1 MKKKVVSKNF
11 LILLTIPVI
20 CTYESKIFTTTDD
33 VLSDEFEEEYKK
45 EVDALQKLFAD
56 CVSKIKVEKGEPIRS
71 NLNIIL
77 ILLPIPSKKELVKL
91 LHQKTWRQQHA

>member
-1 MKKKVVSKNF
+1 M
-11 LILLTIPVI
+11 TIPVI
-20 CTYESKIFTTTDD
+20 CTYESKIFATIDD

-45 EVDALQKLFAD
+45 EVAALQKLFVD
-56 CVSKIKVEKGEPIRS
+56 CVSEIKVEKGEPIRT

-77 ILLPIPSKKELVKL
+77 ILLPIPSKKEFVKL